1 MQFPSFKTN
10 GFIFAPYSDSMLLT
24 VKKLLLGIT
33 LLLNASICFGQ
44 YTDSTRYYTG
54 LISTGS
60 YNNTNGSQSYLLTNK
75 LNAGVRRK
83 DVELNFNNT
92 WIYGAADDAPTNNDF
107 SSIFNCNVYKLA
119 PHAYYWGLGAYTTSI
134 SLKVNNQ
141 YQIGGGLAYNII
153 DLKKIKFNVS
163 DGLIYENSDIFLSD
177 TIRDKYHTAR
187 NSLRVQ
193 LKADTGIFKLNAG
206 AYLQNSL
213 SNGSDVIVKADASLT
228 VRIIKWLSVTVA
240 YSYNRVSRTGKEN
253 TLLTYGLTLE
263 HFY

>member
-1 MQFPSFKTN
+1 MR
-10 GFIFAPYSDSMLLT
+10 
-24 VKKLLLGIT
+24 KLLLGIT
-33 LLLNASICFGQ
+33 LLLNSLICFSQ
-44 YTDSTRYYTG
+44 YNDSTRYYTG

-60 YNNTNGSQSYLLTNK
+60 YNKTDGSRSYLLTNK

-92 WIYGAADDAPTNNDF
+92 WVYGAADDALTNNDF
-107 SSIFNCNVYKLA
+107 NSNFNCNLYKLA

-141 YQIGGGLAYNII
+141 YQAGGGLAYNII
-153 DLKKIKFNVS
+153 DRGKIKFNVS
-163 DGLIYENSDIFLSD
+163 DGLIYENSDIFTSD
-177 TIRDKYHTAR
+177 TIRDKYHTGR

-193 LKADTGIFKLNAG
+193 LKADTGIFKLNAS

-213 SNGSDVIVKADASLT
+213 WTKNDVIVKVDASLT
-228 VRIIKWLSVTVA
+228 VRIIKWLSVTMA
-240 YSYNRVSRTGKEN
+240 YSYNRVSRTGREN

-263 HFY
+263 HYY